1 MEIYK
6 EEMMYGNGFLFTV
19 SNGESNSADLH
30 IPYDIDRY
38 DWIESFEDRARHA
51 LRDNGMEIDDD
62 TVCGD
67 LPVMESDA
75 PYHACSFLNLR
86 QTYDNMKW
94 VDSLVGDEREAALLL
109 LSDTELSRAK
119 GLLEEGNW
127 LYMELDTDKYRSI
140 EEQFGHYC
148 VETCFLGTE
157 KLPDWCRKYFDY
169 ADFGDDMID
178 SFTMEGGYRDGDRIL
193 ILW

>member
-1 MEIYK
+1 
-6 EEMMYGNGFLFTV
+6 MYGCGFSFTI
-19 SNGESNSADLH
+19 SNGESNSADLI

-38 DWIESFEDRARHA
+38 EWLDSFEDRARHA
-51 LRDNGMEIDDD
+51 LRDNGMEIDDE

-67 LPVMESDA
+67 LPVTESDA
-75 PYHACSFLNLR
+75 PYHVWSFMTLR
-86 QTYDNMKW
+86 QIYDNMKW
-94 VDSLVGDEREAALLL
+94 IDSLSCDEEEAALLL
-109 LSDTELSRAK
+109 LSDTDFIRAK

-127 LYMELDTDKYRSI
+127 LYMELDSDKYRSI

-157 KLPDWCRKYFDY
+157 ELPDWCRKYFDY

-178 SFTMEGGYRDGDRIL
+178 SFEGSYRDGDRIL

>member
-1 MEIYK
+1 MGSHK
-6 EEMMYGNGFLFTV
+6 EEMMYGCGFSFTV
-19 SNGESNSADLH
+19 SNGESNSADIH

-38 DWIESFEDRARHA
+38 EWLESFEDRARHA

-62 TVCGD
+62 TVCGV
-67 LPVMESDA
+67 LPVTESDA
-75 PYHACSFLNLR
+75 PCHAWEFMTLR

-94 VDSLVGDEREAALLL
+94 VDTLVGDEKKAALLL

-119 GLLEEGNW
+119 GLLEEVNW

-148 VETCFLGTE
+148 VDTCFLGTDE
-157 KLPDWCRKYFDY
+157 LPDWSREYFDY
-169 ADFGDDMID
+169 ADFGDDIID
-178 SFTMEGGYRDGDRIL
+178 AFDLECVYRDGDRIL

>member
-1 MEIYK
+1 MGSHK
-6 EEMMYGNGFLFTV
+6 EEMMYGCGFSFTV
-19 SNGESNSADLH
+19 SNGESNSSVLN

-38 DWIESFEDRARHA
+38 EWLESFEDRARHA

-67 LPVMESDA
+67 LPVTESYA
-75 PYHACSFLNLR
+75 PYYAWSFLNLR
-86 QTYDNMKW
+86 QVYDNMKW
-94 VDSLVGDEREAALLL
+94 VESLACDEMEAALML
-109 LSDTELSRAK
+109 LSDTELSRARE
-119 GLLEEGNW
+119 LLEGGNW

-148 VETCFLGTE
+148 VDTCFLGTE
-157 KLPDWCRKYFDY
+157 ELPDWCRKYFDY

-178 SFTMEGGYRDGDRIL
+178 SSTLEGSYRDGDRIL

>member
-1 MEIYK
+1 
-6 EEMMYGNGFLFTV
+6 MYGNSFLFTV

-38 DWIESFEDRARHA
+38 DWLESFEDMARHA
-51 LRDNGMEIDDD
+51 LRDNGMEIDDE

-67 LPVMESDA
+67 LPVTESDA
-75 PYHACSFLNLR
+75 PDNAWSFMTLR

-94 VDSLVGDEREAALLL
+94 VDSLVGDEKAAALLL
-109 LSDTELSRAK
+109 LSDTECSRAK

-127 LYMELDTDKYRSI
+127 LYMELDADKYRSI

-148 VETCFLGTE
+148 VENFVLGAGD
-157 KLPDWCRKYFDY
+157 LPDWCRKYFDY
-169 ADFGDDMID
+169 ADFGDDMIA
-178 SFTMEGGYRDGDRIL
+178 SFEDGSGYRDVDRIL